1 MPSSTRTFLLVLAG
15 TVLGATLTVAHT
27 VLATEEQERASAQEL
42 PLEQL
47 QTFTDVYSR
56 IKEHYVESVDDK
68 QLLEFAIRGMLNGLD
83 PHSAYLNAD
92 EFKELK
98 IGTEGEFGGLG
109 IEVTME
115 DGFVKVVAPI
125 DGTPAKRAG
134 MKAGDLIVR
143 LDDKPVKG
151 MSLNDAV
158 QIMRGEPGSSIQ
170 LTVVREGRD
179 KPFQVKITRAVIEVQ
194 SVDSRMLDKDY
205 GYLRISHF
213 QTNTQQSVDEALRKL
228 ADESGDGLDGLVLDL
243 RNNPGG
249 VLSAAVSVSDT
260 FLKDGLVVYTEGRIP
275 NSRLS
280 YSARPGDAID
290 GAPLVVL
297 VNEGSASASEI
308 VAGALQDHKR
318 AVVIGHKTF
327 GKGSVQTIQD
337 LSNGGALK
345 LTTARYYTPDG
356 RSIQAQ
362 GIEPDIHT
370 GTFKLTEV
378 GEDGVGPLTEANL
391 SQHLA
396 NPNGEDNGTDS
407 ADAGS
412 ESSGLAANDYE
423 LYVALNLLKGLNIF
437 KAER

>member
-27 VLATEEQERASAQEL
+27 VLATDEQESASAQEL

-83 PHSAYLNAD
+83 PHSAYLNAA

-125 DGTPAKRAG
+125 DGTPAKQAG
-134 MKAGDLIVR
+134 MQAGDLIVR

-158 QIMRGEPGSSIQ
+158 QIMRGEPGSNIR

-179 KPFQVKITRAVIEVQ
+179 KPFQVQITRAVIEVQ
-194 SVDSRMLDKDY
+194 SVDSRMLDDGY

-213 QTNTQQSVDEALRKL
+213 QTNTQQAVDEALRKL

-260 FLKDGLVVYTEGRIP
+260 FLKDGLVVYTEGRIA

-280 YSARPGDAID
+280 YSARPGDALN

-318 AVVIGHKTF
+318 AIVIGHRTF

-345 LTTARYYTPDG
+345 LTTARYYTPEG

-370 GTFKLTEV
+370 GTFELTEV
-378 GEDGVGPLTEANL
+378 TKDDIGPLTEANL

-396 NPNGEDNGTDS
+396 NPNGEANGDKP
-407 ADAGS
+407 ADTS
-412 ESSGLAANDYE
+412 KLAANDYE

-437 KAER
+437 KTGP